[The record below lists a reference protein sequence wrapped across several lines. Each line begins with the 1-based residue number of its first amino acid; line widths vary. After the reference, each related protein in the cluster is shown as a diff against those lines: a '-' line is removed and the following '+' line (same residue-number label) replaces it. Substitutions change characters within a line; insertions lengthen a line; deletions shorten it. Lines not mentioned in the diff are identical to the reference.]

1 MTQPI
6 DPPHPRARV
15 GAQLADRLTAADYR
29 ADPAVKKVRV
39 RITLTAEGV
48 EILADSPY
56 AAQLDALLAQAG
68 VTEAEQMLC
77 G

>member
-1 MTQPI
+1 MLF
-6 DPPHPRARV
+6 RS
-15 GAQLADRLTAADYR
+15 
-29 ADPAVKKVRV
+29 
-39 RITLTAEGV
+39 TLTAEGV